1 MNRATFLQSLSVS
14 ALLVNAV
21 PNWLVPSKN
30 AVQASAIGLSSIS
43 LLNTE
48 PQQYHATYL
57 YSGFIAGLQY
67 YAASEIMEQLREG
80 LIADLVREP
89 DNTHDYKAVAIYA
102 LGRKLGYLQRRHNLV
117 LCNILDAG
125 LPIYAEIS
133 RLNPEAV
140 SYEQVRIRLY
150 LVGVLPNPNTQT
162 EEIKPGLPRTIALH
176 EGIMGTYERL

>member
-1 MNRATFLQSLSVS
+1 MNRATFLQSLSVP

-21 PNWLVPSKN
+21 PNWMVPAKN
-30 AVQASAIGLSSIS
+30 ALQASAVGLSSIS

-48 PQQYHATYL
+48 PQQYHATYM
-57 YSGFIAGLQY
+57 YSGFIAGIQY
-67 YAASEIMEQLREG
+67 YAASEIMAQLKEG

-89 DNTHDYKAVAIYA
+89 DNTYDYKAVAIYA

-133 RLNPEAV
+133 RVNPEAV
-140 SYEQVRIRLY
+140 SYEQIRIRLY
-150 LVGVLPNPNTQT
+150 LVGVLPNAITQT
-162 EEIKPGLPRTIALH
+162 EDIRPGLPRTIALQK
-176 EGIMGTYERL
+176 GIMGTYERI